1 MFKNQK
7 NRIRCAFLGI
17 GILSLIALSC
27 SSDVDFDQAN
37 DFVAEPVIVSNL
49 ASFNIQ
55 ANQFVTGGIE
65 QTQFEDVPNFDLFK
79 QAFFKSNLTKA
90 EFFFEFNNTIN
101 RDFVVDLV
109 LLDAIDVPLYSVSIP
124 VSSYT
129 GVQKL
134 IPHAEVF
141 ESNLAVLT
149 STRKMSFT
157 IRLQQPG
164 TLLTEASPGS
174 LKLRSNITA
183 YFKVE

>member
-1 MFKNQK
+1 MKNFIFKYT
-7 NRIRCAFLGI
+7 ILGI
-17 GILSLIALSC
+17 GILSLITLSC

-37 DFVAEPVIVSNL
+37 DLVAEPVIVSNL

-79 QAFFKSNLTKA
+79 DLFFRDNLTKV
-90 EFFFEFNNTIN
+90 EFFFEFNNTIK
-101 RDFVVDLV
+101 RDFIVDLI
-109 LLDAIDVPLYSVSIP
+109 LLDAADVSLYTVSIP

-134 IPHAEVF
+134 ITHTEVF

-157 IRLQQPG
+157 IRLLSG

>member
-7 NRIRCAFLGI
+7 NRIRCAFLEI
-17 GILSLIALSC
+17 GILSLITLSC
-27 SSDVDFDQAN
+27 SSDVDFNQAN
-37 DFVAEPVIVSNL
+37 DIIIEPVIVSNL
-49 ASFNIQ
+49 ASFKIQ

-65 QTQFEDVPNFDLFK
+65 QNQFEDVPNFDLFK
-79 QAFFKSNLTKA
+79 DLFFRDNLTKV
-90 EFFFEFNNTIN
+90 EFFFEFNNTIK

-109 LLDAIDVPLYSVSIP
+109 LLDAADAPLYTVSIP
-124 VSSYT
+124 VSAYT

-134 IPHAEVF
+134 VTKTEVF
-141 ESNLAVLT
+141 DSNLNILT

-157 IRLQQPG
+157 VRLLPG
-164 TLLTEASPGS
+164 TLLSETSPGS

>member
-1 MFKNQK
+1 MKNFIFKYT
-7 NRIRCAFLGI
+7 ILGI

-37 DFVAEPVIVSNL
+37 DLVAEPVIISNL
-49 ASFNIQ
+49 ASFNIHS
-55 ANQFVTGGIE
+55 NQFVTGGIE

-79 QAFFKSNLTKA
+79 EAFFKSNLTKA

-124 VSSYT
+124 IAAYT
-129 GVQKL
+129 G
-134 IPHAEVF
+134 IPNIITKTEIF
-141 ESNLAVLT
+141 ENNLNILT

-157 IRLQQPG
+157 IRLLSG
-164 TLLTEASPGS
+164 TLLTEASPGN

>member
-7 NRIRCAFLGI
+7 NRIRCAFFGI
-17 GILSLIALSC
+17 AVLSFLVFSC
-27 SSDVDFDQAN
+27 SSDVDFNQAN
-37 DFVAEPVIVSNL
+37 DLAAEPVIVSNL

-65 QTQFEDVPNFDLFK
+65 QTQFVDVPNFDLFK
-79 QAFFKSNLTKA
+79 DLFFRDNLNKV
-90 EFFFEFNNTIN
+90 EFFFEFNNTIK

-134 IPHAEVF
+134 ITHTEVF

-157 IRLQQPG
+157 IRLLSG